1 MSNTASNLEA
11 APINQ
16 EKDAPFCPDRLE
28 YAAALIRELRW
39 AVLFAQSELEYFAA
53 LECDPDT
60 GKISPAR
67 NGRPANSVW
76 SLFYHIEEDPA
87 AMYLLKE
94 PGWTQDTFSADWNTM
109 LAHLPILITEPPY
122 LPLDRRVSPSSLS
135 SES

>member
-1 MSNTASNLEA
+1 MSNTASSPVTN
-11 APINQ
+11 PTNQ
-16 EKDAPFCPDRLE
+16 EDDAPFCPDQLE

-39 AVLFAQSELEYFAA
+39 AVLFAQSEPEYFAA

-67 NGRPANSVW
+67 NGRPENNVW
-76 SLFYHIEEDPA
+76 RLFYHVEKNPA
-87 AMYLLKE
+87 AIYLLKE
-94 PGWTQDTFSADWNTM
+94 SGWTQDTFAADWNTM
-109 LAHLPILITEPPY
+109 LAHLPILTTEPPH